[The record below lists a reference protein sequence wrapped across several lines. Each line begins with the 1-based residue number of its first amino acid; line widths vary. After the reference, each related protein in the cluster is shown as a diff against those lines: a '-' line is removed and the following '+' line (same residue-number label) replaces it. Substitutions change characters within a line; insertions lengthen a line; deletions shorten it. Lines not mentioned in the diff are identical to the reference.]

1 MDSSRWENQPDPSCA
16 LSRSLPGVY
25 TISFDSTDKPPY
37 RQALILVHHDDGEDV
52 RWAFRWFVL
61 VSLLL
66 HGSLLLLMIKDP
78 ALLNRLED
86 LIAPQKPPMTEAMR
100 KKLQEERKPVFVDLL
115 DPSKVP
121 KADRTIAPPLPKGH
135 SLSGKPKAHD
145 EKNVV
150 RPSTTPMPPKV
161 TAQKPRTTPAS
172 PEAEAPLARNE
183 PGLRQVKKT
192 SRHDHPNHKKLKE
205 HEKQPVRTAQNKP
218 ESPSEKPEK
227 SNKVT
232 RKISPKDLQKILS
245 EESLGDPL
253 TKNLHLSHDLSPA
266 YSDKPDPTDR
276 IMANLEDETYSSY
289 IKRIQERFET
299 IGEYPEAAASRGIT
313 GRVLVTFTILA
324 DGTLDSASLSQSSGS
339 AILDEEALRIV
350 RVASPYI
357 PLPTAFHKKQL
368 TLTWAFIFY
377 NGGFHV
383 IQ

>member
-1 MDSSRWENQPDPSCA
+1 MDSRREKNQPWASCA
-16 LSRSLPGVY
+16 FRGAG
-25 TISFDSTDKPPY
+25 IIEFDAFEKPPY
-37 RQALILVHHDDGEDV
+37 RQALILVNHGEDDI

-61 VSLLL
+61 VSILL

-100 KKLQEERKPVFVDLL
+100 KKLAEERKPVFVDIL

-121 KADRTIAPPLPKGH
+121 QSTRTVAPPLPKGH
-135 SLSGKPKAHD
+135 SLSGKPNHHD
-145 EKNVV
+145 SKTVL
-150 RPSTTPMPPKV
+150 RPSTAPPPPRVTAPRPKV
-161 TAQKPRTTPAS
+161 APS
-172 PEAEAPLARNE
+172 EPEREAPLAKME
-183 PGLRQVKKT
+183 PGLSQVKK
-192 SRHDHPNHKKLKE
+192 SARHDHPNHNKAKE
-205 HEKQPVRTAQNKP
+205 TEKHSERMAKTAPV
-218 ESPSEKPEK
+218 SPSEKPEK
-227 SNKVT
+227 PTKIV
-232 RKISPKDLQKILS
+232 RKISPKDLNRILS
-245 EESLGDPL
+245 QESLGDPFS
-253 TKNLHLSHDLSPA
+253 KNLNLSKDLSPA

-299 IGEYPEAAASRGIT
+299 IGEYPEEAASRGIT
-313 GRVLVTFTILA
+313 GRALVTFRILA
-324 DGTLDSASLSQSSGS
+324 DGTLDGVTLSRSSGS

-357 PLPTAFHKKQL
+357 PLPTAFHKKEL